1 MDEFSESQNPP
12 PHGDNMP
19 EMTVSELANAL
30 KRRSRR
36 ATAFVRVRGEL
47 GRVVLAKSGH
57 LYFDIKDEGATLNTI
72 MWKGNASKLPFK
84 PEEGLEVVAEGRL
97 STYPGRSNYQ
107 MIADKL
113 RPAGLGALM
122 QLLEERKKKL
132 AAEGLFAPE
141 RKKPIPFLPAVI
153 GVVTSPTGA
162 VIRDILHRV
171 RDRFPVHVLIWPA
184 LVQGEKAAAEVE
196 AGIRGF
202 NALKVGGAIPRPDVI
217 IVARGGGSIE
227 DLWPFNEERVVRAV
241 ADSEIPLISAVGHE
255 TDTTLIDFVSDR
267 RAPTPTGAAEMAL
280 PVRSELIAQVQ
291 TLGGRLTRRLTGRS
305 RSGSWSCVRRARG
318 CRSWTRCCRDR
329 GRSWTWRRSG
339 LADRCRGWWRGS
351 GRSSIRRAAVA
362 ACGAAAGDRRQARGG
377 GAVGGA
383 LAACAGAANETPARC
398 AARTDT
404 GAGFGF
410 VRARAGAWVCAGDR
424 SRRIAC
430 AVSCFGCGWRCAEAA
445 VCGWRGRGDG
455 GWRFRRAEIGASN
468 AGHARS
474 TEAAY
479 SAADDG
485 RRSGQPVL
493 RGDHATGFT
502 CCGVDVD
509 VMRWC
514 ACTARG
520 HRC

>member
-1 MDEFSESQNPP
+1 MDEFLESPTPP

-19 EMTVSELANAL
+19 EMSVSELANAL
-30 KRRSRR
+30 KR
-36 ATAFVRVRGEL
+36 TVEENYAFVRVRGEL

-72 MWKGNASKLPFK
+72 MWKGNAGRLPFK

-107 MIADKL
+107 MIADKM
-113 RPAGLGALM
+113 RPAGVGALM

-141 RKKPIPFLPAVI
+141 RKKAIPFLPAVI

-202 NALKVGGAIPRPDVI
+202 NALKAGGAIPRPDVI

-227 DLWPFNEERVVRAV
+227 DLWPFNEERLVRAV

-280 PVRSELIAQVQ
+280 PVRSELIHQVQ
-291 TLGGRLTRRLTGRS
+291 TLGGRLTRRLTGTVEKRKLELRS
-305 RSGSWSCVRRARG
+305 AGARLPKLDALLQGPRQRLDLASQRFGGSLSRMVARKRAKFDFAGGGLRPAALRREIVGKRTEVERLAARLQPALGRRMKRLRDALREQTRVLDSVSYERVLARG
-318 CRSWTRCCRDR
+318 FALVTNGEGGLVRS
-329 GRSWTWRRSG
+329 
-339 LADRCRGWWRGS
+339 A
-351 GRSSIRRAAVA
+351 AAVA
-362 ACGAAAGDRRQARGG
+362 EGDALKLRFADGEVGVAAGGG
-377 GAVGGA
+377 SGEPKA
-383 LAACAGAANETPARC
+383 P
-398 AARTDT
+398 
-404 GAGFGF
+404 
-410 VRARAGAWVCAGDR
+410 
-424 SRRIAC
+424 
-430 AVSCFGCGWRCAEAA
+430 AEAA
-445 VCGWRGRGDG
+445 TPETPRPRIRRRTTGGDQG
-455 GWRFRRAEIGASN
+455 SLF
-468 AGHARS
+468 
-474 TEAAY
+474 
-479 SAADDG
+479 
-485 RRSGQPVL
+485 
-493 RGDHATGFT
+493 
-502 CCGVDVD
+502 
-509 VMRWC
+509 
-514 ACTARG
+514 
-520 HRC
+520 